1 MSPTS
6 PTPLNGGA
14 LAEAVRGGQH
24 SLGTFIGM
32 ATPVSAEVCA
42 ASGFDWVL
50 LDLEHGA
57 AARSRSATWS
67 PPQAATESR
76 RRSGRG
82 RRTDRI
88 GRVLDN
94 GAAGIML
101 PRSTVPLR

>member
-1 MSPTS
+1 MS

-14 LAEAVRGGQH
+14 LADAVRGGQP

-57 AARSRSATWS
+57 GGEEQIRDVVPGRGQLRRPHSRSRRGRGTDPDRTGAGL
-67 PPQAATESR
+67 R
-76 RRSGRG
+76 RRRASCSPG
-82 RRTDRI
+82 
-88 GRVLDN
+88 
-94 GAAGIML
+94 
-101 PRSTVPLR
+101 

>member
-1 MSPTS
+1 MS

-14 LAEAVRGGQH
+14 LADAVRGGQH

-57 AARSRSATWS
+57 GGEEQIRDVV
-67 PPQAATESR
+67 P
-76 RRSGRG
+76 
-82 RRTDRI
+82 
-88 GRVLDN
+88 
-94 GAAGIML
+94 AAGSYGV
-101 PRSTVPLR
+101 PPSFASSPGNGFGSDGRWTAEPPASCCPGSTAPQR